1 MDDKD
6 ALQEEDSLAQ
16 LGRSQLRQ
24 DLSGIVHKGIN
35 EAGNAAPH
43 SAALTSPYYERFSGA
58 RMYEHT
64 RTKPIRDGLSQ
75 LAGRPLQ
82 NAVPTA
88 PSGGPDP
95 QWIRTRPRSTPQGQ
109 TSAQTML
116 GNAGIGLTEIG
127 PGHTPGGPGVV
138 PPGPRPMSPISGN
151 GVPMLALPA
160 GPPATPAQKAR
171 MSRNDR
177 KDPGKQ
183 AMTRALSGALGDTM
197 PPPGETPWFSR

>member
-6 ALQEEDSLAQ
+6 ELQEEDSLAQ

-35 EAGNAAPH
+35 EAGNDAPH
-43 SAALTSPYYERFSGA
+43 SAALTDPYYERFSGA

-64 RTKPIRDGLSQ
+64 RTKPIRDGLNQ

-82 NAVPTA
+82 EAVPTA

>member
-1 MDDKD
+1 MDDYD
-6 ALQEEDSLAQ
+6 ELQEEDSLKQ
-16 LGRSQLRQ
+16 IGRSQLRQ

-35 EAGNAAPH
+35 EAGNDAPH
-43 SAALTSPYYERFSGA
+43 SAALTDPYYERFSGA

-64 RTKPIRDGLSQ
+64 RTKPIRDGLNQ

-82 NAVPTA
+82 EAVPTA

-160 GPPATPAQKAR
+160 GPPATPAQKDR

>member
-1 MDDKD
+1 MDDYD
-6 ALQEEDSLAQ
+6 ELQEEDSLKQ
-16 LGRSQLRQ
+16 IGRSQLRQ

-35 EAGNAAPH
+35 EAGNDAPH
-43 SAALTSPYYERFSGA
+43 SAALTDPYYERFSGA

-64 RTKPIRDGLSQ
+64 RTQPLRDGLNA

-82 NAVPTA
+82 KAVPTA

>member
-1 MDDKD
+1 MDDYD
-6 ALQEEDSLAQ
+6 ELQEEDSLKQ
-16 LGRSQLRQ
+16 IGRSQLRQ

-35 EAGNAAPH
+35 EAGNDAPH
-43 SAALTSPYYERFSGA
+43 SAALTDPYYERFSGA

-64 RTKPIRDGLSQ
+64 RTKPIRDGLNQ

-82 NAVPTA
+82 EAVPTA

>member
-1 MDDKD
+1 MDDYD
-6 ALQEEDSLAQ
+6 ELQEEDSLKQ
-16 LGRSQLRQ
+16 IGRSQLRQ

-35 EAGNAAPH
+35 EAGNSAPH
-43 SAALTSPYYERFSGA
+43 SAALTDPYYERFSGA

-64 RTKPIRDGLSQ
+64 RTQRLRDGLNA
-75 LAGRPLQ
+75 LAGRPL
-82 NAVPTA
+82 AEATPTA
-88 PSGGPDP
+88 PSGGPQP
-95 QWIRTRPRSTPQGQ
+95 QWLRTRPRASAQ

-138 PPGPRPMSPISGN
+138 PSGPRPMAPISGN
-151 GVPMLALPA
+151 GVPMLALPP

-171 MSRNDR
+171 MSRSDR
-177 KDPGKQ
+177 ANPGKQ

-197 PPPGETPWFSR
+197 PPPGEKPWFSR

>member
-1 MDDKD
+1 MDDYD
-6 ALQEEDSLAQ
+6 ELQEEDSLRQ
-16 LGRSQLRQ
+16 IGRSQLRQ

-35 EAGNAAPH
+35 EAGNSIPH
-43 SAALTSPYYERFSGA
+43 SAALMSPQYQRFSGP

-64 RTKPIRDGLSQ
+64 RTGPLRQGLNT
-75 LAGRPLQ
+75 LAGRPVAQ
-82 NAVPTA
+82 EAAPTA
-88 PSGGPDP
+88 PSGGPEP
-95 QWIRTRPRSTPQGQ
+95 QWLRTRPRSSAQ

-138 PPGPRPMSPISGN
+138 PPGPRPMAPISGN

-197 PPPGETPWFSR
+197 PPPGEKPWFSR